1 MNPARAL
8 GIALASTVL
17 MCAVAAGSARA
28 GEPCRVL
35 TGAMVHLP
43 AGPAD
48 DAVVVLVGERI
59 AAVGNIVAGL
69 ELSIPN
75 TGSARFQGQACV
87 QEDYRGR
94 QITAGL
100 IEAGSN
106 LGLVEIG
113 LEAAT
118 RDHTWET
125 GPDNRA
131 ALVVADSYNPRSSL
145 IPVARL
151 GGITSAVI
159 VPRGGLISGQGA
171 VVDLSGG
178 SQQEAV
184 VNRSAALYASLR
196 TEGSRAAAIHLLA
209 QALEDA
215 RFLSRNG
222 DAYDAGRTRP
232 LSAGPLALAAIA
244 DVVRNRIPLVVAA
257 DRAADIEAL
266 LRLAS
271 EQNIRLV
278 IAGGAE
284 AWLLADELSAARV
297 AVIVNPLVYGPGS
310 FDQIEARADNAALL
324 DAAGVDVIIATGSSH
339 FARGLRQRAG
349 NAVRGGL
356 PHHAA
361 LQAITATPAEVFG
374 LRRRGRIEAGAL
386 ANLVSWSG
394 DPLELGSRPV
404 EILIRGE
411 AMPLRSRQTEL
422 FDRYRRPPGTPVAP
436 EPLPAPEVQQSP

>member
-1 MNPARAL
+1 MTAARAL
-8 GIALASTVL
+8 GLAITATALL
-17 MCAVAAGSARA
+17 CAIPGGSARA
-28 GEPCRVL
+28 DEPCRVL
-35 TGAMVHLP
+35 TGARVHLP
-43 AGPAD
+43 GGPSD
-48 DAVVVLVGERI
+48 DAVIVLVGERI
-59 AAVGNIVAGL
+59 AAAGNIVAGL

-87 QEDYRGR
+87 QQDYSGR
-94 QITAGL
+94 EITAGL
-100 IEAGSN
+100 IEAGSS

-118 RDHTWET
+118 RDHNWEA
-125 GPDNRA
+125 GPANRA
-131 ALVVADSYNPRSSL
+131 ALVVADAYNARSTL

-151 GGITSAVI
+151 GGITSALI

-171 VVDLSGG
+171 VVDLRGG

-184 VNRSAALYASLR
+184 VNRSAALYASMR
-196 TEGSRAAAIHLLA
+196 TGGSRAAGIHLLG
-209 QALEDA
+209 QALDDA

-222 DAYDAGRTRP
+222 AAYEAGRTRP

-266 LRLAS
+266 LRLAAT
-271 EQNIRLV
+271 QNIRLV

-284 AWLLADELSAARV
+284 AWLLADELSTARV

-310 FDQIEARADNAALL
+310 FDQVEARADNAALL
-324 DAAGVDVIIATGSSH
+324 DAAGVHVIIATGSSH
-339 FARGLRQRAG
+339 FARNLRQRAG

-356 PHHAA
+356 SHHAA
-361 LQAITATPAEVFG
+361 LRAITATPAEVFG
-374 LRRRGRIEAGAL
+374 LRHRGRIEAGAI

-394 DPLELGSRPV
+394 DPLEISSRPL
-404 EILIRGE
+404 EILIRGA

-422 FDRYRRPPGTPVAP
+422 LDRYRRPPGTPVPP
-436 EPLPAPEVQQSP
+436 EPLPTP